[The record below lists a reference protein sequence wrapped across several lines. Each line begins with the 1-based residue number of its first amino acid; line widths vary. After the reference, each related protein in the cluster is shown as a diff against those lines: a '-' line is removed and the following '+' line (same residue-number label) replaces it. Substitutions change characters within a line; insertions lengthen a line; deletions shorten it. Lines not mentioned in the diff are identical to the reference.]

1 MLGRKVT
8 HIYRHSIRN
17 RTSSTSI
24 VCPFLKTGG
33 KKAIQDETEH
43 RKIKDSRAY
52 KIKSFKLLNFS
63 GSFSP
68 EKEGEFCI

>member
-1 MLGRKVT
+1 MVRLIT
-8 HIYRHSIRN
+8 F
-17 RTSSTSI
+17 
-24 VCPFLKTGG
+24 FLERGVQ
-33 KKAIQDETEH
+33 KAIQDETEH
-43 RKIKDSRAY
+43 RKIKDSWAY